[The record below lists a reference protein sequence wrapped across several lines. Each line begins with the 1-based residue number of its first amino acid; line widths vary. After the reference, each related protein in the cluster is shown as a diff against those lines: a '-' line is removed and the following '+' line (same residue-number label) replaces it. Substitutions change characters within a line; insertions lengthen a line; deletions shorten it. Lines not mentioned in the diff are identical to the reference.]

1 MVKELVM
8 SKIRNIIIFLIILGI
23 VIFAWNSF
31 SSKDVPSDQLL
42 TVENGSTDVLAGE
55 TIPGSPNDV
64 GQSFLDTLLSLRTIK
79 LDRSLL
85 DRDSFK
91 SLRDFTKELVQQN
104 NQGRPNPF
112 APIGVDVEVQ
122 PSASPTPETSSL
134 GASAGTALS
143 LPTQTT
149 SVTLE
154 TVEATAISKTSAIL
168 NGKLF
173 SPSTTTVRYFEWGIN
188 PDALS
193 SSTPQVKQTTPGVF
207 NREISGLTPNT
218 TYYFKAVA
226 VTGASVSEGD
236 IVVFTTLP

>member
-1 MVKELVM
+1 M
-8 SKIRNIIIFLIILGI
+8 SKIRNIIIFVVILGG
-23 VIFAWNSF
+23 IFLAWSSF
-31 SSKDVPSDQLL
+31 SKKDVPTDELL
-42 TVENGSTDVLAGE
+42 TVEEGNINVLAGE
-55 TIPGSPNDV
+55 SVAGNPNAV

-79 LDRSLL
+79 LDRALL

-91 SLRDFTKELVQQN
+91 ELRDFTKELIPQN

-112 APIGVDVEVQ
+112 APIGTDIEVS
-122 PSASPTPETSSL
+122 PTAPPTPET
-134 GASAGTALS
+134 GAVSQGATAIN
-143 LPTQTT
+143 
-149 SVTLE
+149 SVTSPQLSKVQVE
-154 TVEATAISKTSAIL
+154 TVEASPVARSTATL
-168 NGKLF
+168 NAKLF

-193 SSTPQVKQTTPGVF
+193 NSTPQIKQVSAGVF
-207 NREISGLTPNT
+207 KSDLPGLTPNT